1 MTRQEKITEIGKL
14 KPSTFRWDK
23 KDIAKNQM
31 SYFIIPFAHEIY
43 SKKAPAK
50 IVENLESLNW
60 KMVNNIAKKGNDLVM
75 LSVEQEKQRVI
86 DEKLFEKKRKRG
98 LTSKDDKPE
107 VETTRILS
115 TSGDARNMDS
125 IKLYLYDEMMP
136 RCTSMEEHFEGQKNL
151 IFQKSDIEKEWNF
164 KYYERPDK
172 KLELNFS
179 VDFLLDGLD
188 LLIVDKHIAFF
199 TIKTQLPLGNEST
212 VNEISSKFNRNMRDF
227 RSMYVDFTTKTFSND
242 PNQGVN
248 VFDWFSSLVEFED
261 KSLLSRT
268 EKKLQDI
275 QNKKEYYPLF
285 NASYNAKMITAMHV
299 DEMSVLGEEIESAFT
314 GDMLTMNIDG
324 TSPLEETPYLLATSS
339 ELYPTKGWEGNE
351 EYINEQIGNGQI
363 NIWKYWSG
371 VALHDSLAFFSIGE
385 GGSTIVNT
393 SRNSYYFIYM
403 LNLYAT
409 YKMRYFEHKL
419 IDNDF
424 VSIENIRPLF
434 SDLQRLKNQYMCTE
448 LSSLFQPNAVH
459 EAIKGSMK
467 TDDMYDEIK
476 DNIEATLEITSRNTD
491 LVVTAFISVFTI
503 GGMYF
508 NQEWISDLFDKH
520 LYIAITT
527 SIIVAIVGAIALY
540 KRSFIMRT
548 IGNFRTKIGIV
559 SKFAE

>member
-14 KPSTFRWDK
+14 KPSTFTWDK

-43 SKKAPAK
+43 SKKAPVK

-60 KMVNNIAKKGNDLVM
+60 KMVNNIAKKDNKLVM
-75 LSVEQEKQRVI
+75 LSVEQEKQRVA

-98 LTSKDDKPE
+98 LTSEDDKLE
-107 VETTRILS
+107 FQTTRILS

-136 RCTSMEEHFEGQKNL
+136 RCTSIEEHFEGQKNL
-151 IFQKSDIEKEWNF
+151 IFQKSDIDKEWSF
-164 KYYERPDK
+164 KYYEGPKDN
-172 KLELNFS
+172 LELKYTVS
-179 VDFLLDGLD
+179 FLLDGLD

-199 TIKTQLPLGNEST
+199 TIKTQLPLNDEST
-212 VNEISSKFNRNMRDF
+212 INEISSKFNRNMRDF
-227 RSMYVDFTTKTFSND
+227 RSMYVDVTTKTFSND
-242 PNQGVN
+242 SSQGVN

-268 EKKLQDI
+268 ENKLQDI

-299 DEMSVLGEEIESAFT
+299 KEMSVVGEEIEPAFV
-314 GDMLTMNIDG
+314 DDLITMNIDG
-324 TSPLEETPYLLATSS
+324 TSSLEEMPYLLATTS

-385 GGSTIVNT
+385 GSSAIVNT

-508 NQEWISDLFDKH
+508 NKDWISDLFSSH
-520 LYIAITT
+520 LYIALTSTVIIAFIGAIGLYNRS
-527 SIIVAIVGAIALY
+527 SIIRV
-540 KRSFIMRT
+540 
-548 IGNFRTKIGIV
+548 IGKFRTKIGIF
-559 SKFAE
+559 SRFME

>member
-14 KPSTFRWDK
+14 KPSTFTWDK

-43 SKKAPAK
+43 SKRAPAK
-50 IVENLESLNW
+50 IVKSLESLNW
-60 KMVNNIAKKGNDLVM
+60 KMINNVAKKDNKLVM
-75 LSVEQEKQRVI
+75 LSVEQERQRVV
-86 DEKLFEKKRKRG
+86 DEKLFEKKRKQG
-98 LTSKDDKPE
+98 LLSENEKLE
-107 VETTRILS
+107 FQTTRILS
-115 TSGDARNMDS
+115 LTDPRNMNS

-164 KYYERPDK
+164 KYYEGPKDN
-172 KLELNFS
+172 LELKYTVN
-179 VDFLLDGLD
+179 FLLDGLD

-199 TIKTQLPLGNEST
+199 TIKTQLPLNDEST
-212 VNEISSKFNRNMRDF
+212 INDISSKFNRNMRDF
-227 RSMYVDFTTKTFSND
+227 RSMYVDVTTKTFSND
-242 PNQGVN
+242 PSQGVN

-268 EKKLQDI
+268 ENKLQDI

-299 DEMSVLGEEIESAFT
+299 DEMSVAGEEIESAFT

-385 GGSTIVNT
+385 GSSAIVNT

-491 LVVTAFISVFTI
+491 IVVTAFISVFTI
-503 GGMYF
+503 AGMYF
-508 NQEWISDLFDKH
+508 NQDWITDLFEKH
-520 LYIAITT
+520 LYLAITGGV
-527 SIIVAIVGAIALY
+527 IIFIGGAIGLHY
-540 KRSFIMRT
+540 RSFIIRM
-548 IGNFRTKIGIV
+548 IGKFRTKIGIV